1 MYWGRTLCSTNKTD
15 TAAKDVYGYTTIMK
29 TTFNINKRHSH
40 INTLFKLVLK
50 RRCNCPMK
58 QRSAHGIQ
66 FKYKP
71 IHIIHIGT
79 TGSHINTDPNGN
91 PLYGVIRNERVC
103 CARKQKQSKSEQNH
117 IIRTTRLLYQLQQ
130 HNNKFSK
137 TLKRRIRQFLHNLS
151 RSLT

>member
-1 MYWGRTLCSTNKTD
+1 
-15 TAAKDVYGYTTIMK
+15 
-29 TTFNINKRHSH
+29 
-40 INTLFKLVLK
+40 
-50 RRCNCPMK
+50 MK

-71 IHIIHIGT
+71 IDIIHIGT
-79 TGSHINTDPNGN
+79 TGSNINTDCSNPNGN

-103 CARKQKQSKSEQNH
+103 CDRKQKQSKSEQNH

-137 TLKRRIRQFLHNLS
+137 KYKEAYSIVFAQSVTVINLTKPTTQYGFVDTTAVWKQCWYPYLAITIV
-151 RSLT
+151 LTVIGQTESVLNGFCIGMS